1 MAADRS
7 FTDYVKDK
15 FFNTIYKT
23 VENFPAGVIYGSF
36 FCSFLARKT
45 DLIGF

>member
-1 MAADRS
+1 MAVDLS

-36 FCSFLARKT
+36 FAHF
-45 DLIGF
+45 